1 MSDTGHFGNIEKT
14 KSDKFKTKSEKG
26 RKYLLNCSI
35 NIEFNKN
42 NLFKN
47 KTSMLFLITFMGR
60 VLSANTK
67 VPKIKKQSAKNNY

>member
-47 KTSMLFLITFMGR
+47 KTSMLFFNNFYGSSLER
-60 VLSANTK
+60 QY
-67 VPKIKKQSAKNNY
+67 QSAKNKKTERQK